1 MTTIYTMREFLER
14 LIATENLDTE
24 IKEYAI
30 AELDKM
36 NERNEKRKNT
46 PTKKQRENEEL
57 KKEILEFIKNNGETD
72 TRNVGEKM
80 NCSSQKATA
89 LLKQLVTGGKIKSKV
104 AEVDGKCKKVFFI
117 SGGETEATE
126 D

>member
-14 LIATENLDTE
+14 LIATENLDAE

-46 PTKKQRENEEL
+46 PSKKQRENEEL

-72 TRNVGEKM
+72 TRNVSEKM
-80 NCSSQKATA
+80 NCSSQKASA
-89 LLKQLVTGGKIKSKV
+89 LLRQLVIGGKIKSKM
-104 AEVDGKCKKVFFI
+104 AKVDGKCKKVFFI
-117 SGGETEATE
+117 SNGETEATE